1 MIEEVG
7 KMIRETETT
16 ITAKINTI
24 DSKQQVQEKLIDEY
38 KGRAD
43 KQVDSIKLRAEEFNS
58 QHKSK
63 TDDLKK

>member
-58 QHKSK
+58 QLKSK

>member
-58 QHKSK
+58 QQKSK